1 MTQVWPYAPPLPQ
14 DQMPSFGG
22 PPPFPG
28 GGQHPID
35 VTPRPL
41 GLPKVEDEISDLEID
56 KKINK
61 FVGSICK
68 EPFVTRKFF
77 QTLDKEEQIKFLG
90 LFTTKSSRVA
100 LGEFFG
106 EELMNTEISDIA
118 SSEEGLDPEEK
129 IEFLEHISLEHDRFK
144 NLMAIK
150 NGQRFSILS
159 LMNEKELEYVFSN
172 ESTKDVSYLLHF
184 LPRESISTVLNKMD
198 NDQKSEI
205 ILNLKKSSNFTN
217 DEEKEIE
224 ERLNKKINTFASS
237 AFSTFMSEDSLVGSI
252 LDESDNVQ
260 EILSKISDT
269 DQDIAKD
276 FKEHSLNFD
285 YFIKNKLNDL
295 AKIFENIPNDTLS
308 VALIDLKKDQ
318 CNKVLNA
325 LSPTRK
331 KVIAS
336 SMLMKSKSTEE
347 EIKKSKLQAGKLARK
362 AFQLLKR
369 NKVSKAS

>member
-1 MTQVWPYAPPLPQ
+1 
-14 DQMPSFGG
+14 
-22 PPPFPG
+22 
-28 GGQHPID
+28 
-35 VTPRPL
+35 
-41 GLPKVEDEISDLEID
+41 
-56 KKINK
+56 
-61 FVGSICK
+61 
-68 EPFVTRKFF
+68 
-77 QTLDKEEQIKFLG
+77 LG

-118 SSEEGLDPEEK
+118 STEEDLDPEEK

-217 DEEKEIE
+217 YEEKEIE

-252 LDESDNVQ
+252 LDESDDVQ

-269 DQDIAKD
+269 DESIAKN

-285 YFIKNKLNDL
+285 YFIKNKLKDL
-295 AKIFENIPNDTLS
+295 AKLFENIPNDILS

-318 CNKVLNA
+318 CNNVLNA